1 LEQNLKDKNKKD
13 VSMYIKGC
21 AFFPAKYFKSK
32 VNFYYI
38 EIHEQNGTKPGIIL
52 RISFLQLIEG

>member
-1 LEQNLKDKNKKD
+1 
-13 VSMYIKGC
+13 MYIKGC